1 MDCPFCQFS
10 FASLK
15 QMQEN
20 HTEFY
25 TAAGRKKLWIA
36 EVDEISNTIRME
48 RSTGKI
54 TWPLKYETLKDVH
67 DRIHQGGLT
76 LDQYAI
82 GEVIPTWGSYV
93 TGLLRHLGCK

>member
-1 MDCPFCQFS
+1 
-10 FASLK
+10 
-15 QMQEN
+15 MQVQ

-36 EVDEISNTIRME
+36 EVDEISNTIRLE

-54 TWPLKYETLKDVH
+54 TWHLKFETLKDVH
-67 DRIHQGGLT
+67 DRIHQGGLL

-82 GEVIPTWGSYV
+82 DKIIPTWGNYV
-93 TGLLRHLGCK
+93 TGLLRHLGCR

>member
-1 MDCPFCQFS
+1 MDCPHCQL
-10 FASLK
+10 SLK
-15 QMQEN
+15 SLKHMQEN

-36 EVDEISNTIRME
+36 EVDEVSETIRME

-54 TWPLKYETLKDVH
+54 TWPLAYQKIKDVH
-67 DRIHQGGLT
+67 DKIHQGQLA
-76 LDQYAI
+76 LDANEI
-82 GEVIPTWGSYV
+82 GQLIPLWGNYV